1 MGIENMKM
9 PQLGESV
16 TEGTISKWLVSPGD
30 TVNKYDPIAEV
41 QTDKVNAE
49 VPSSFTGTI
58 KELIAE
64 EGDTLEVGEII
75 CSIEVGGA
83 GSAPSEEAPKE
94 EKKETAGE
102 KPSQAVA
109 NSSQPA
115 AKPSQPAAK
124 PSQPAAKPSQ
134 PAAKPSQPA
143 AKPSQQSKKED
154 GNKARYSPAVLKLS
168 QEHDIDLK
176 QVEGTGNGGRITR
189 KDLKKIIE
197 SGNIPKAGD
206 AAASPQAEAA
216 PAPGKEQ
223 AKPAAAVK
231 QAAPSPNVPTMP
243 GDIEIPVT
251 GVRKAIASNMVRS
264 KHEAP
269 HAWTMMEVDVT
280 NLVEY
285 RNSLKTEFKQREGF
299 NLTFFAFFVKAVS
312 QALKEFPQ
320 INSMW
325 AGDKIIQ
332 KKDVN
337 ISIAVATDDALFVPV
352 IKNAD
357 EKTIKGIA
365 REITDLAGK
374 VRSGKLKSEDM
385 QGGTFTVN
393 NTGSFGSVQ
402 SMGIINYPQAA
413 ILQVESIV
421 KRPVVMN
428 NGMIAVRDM
437 VNLCMSLDHRVLDG
451 LVCGRFLQRIKEI
464 LENTSKENTSVY

>member
-1 MGIENMKM
+1 MVIEQIKM

-16 TEGTISKWLVSPGD
+16 TEGTISKWLVSVGD
-30 TVNKYDPIAEV
+30 KVNKYDPLAEV
-41 QTDKVNAE
+41 MTDKVNAE

-64 EGDTLEVGEII
+64 DGDTLAVGEVI
-75 CSIEVGGA
+75 CTIEIEGGA
-83 GSAPSEEAPKE
+83 VQE
-94 EKKETAGE
+94 EKTSDQKADVPEMA
-102 KPSQAVA
+102 AV
-109 NSSQPA
+109 SEPTD
-115 AKPSQPAAK
+115 
-124 PSQPAAKPSQ
+124 
-134 PAAKPSQPA
+134 
-143 AKPSQQSKKED
+143 QS
-154 GNKARYSPAVLKLS
+154 NKARFSPAVLKIS
-168 QEHDIDLK
+168 QEHGIDLS
-176 QVEGTGNGGRITR
+176 QVTGTGAGGRITR
-189 KDLKKIIE
+189 KDLLKLIE
-197 SGNIPKAGD
+197 SGNIPTAGGKGEGTLAEEAQVAAVQETTPSVAAQS
-206 AAASPQAEAA
+206 AAAPKQSV
-216 PAPGKEQ
+216 PAPSIPVT
-223 AKPAAAVK
+223 A
-231 QAAPSPNVPTMP
+231 

-251 GVRKAIASNMVRS
+251 GIRKAIAANMLRS

-269 HAWTMMEVDVT
+269 HAWTMIEVDAT

-285 RNSLKTEFKQREGF
+285 RNSLKDEFKQKEGF
-299 NLTFFAFFVKAVS
+299 NLTFFAFFVKAVA

-332 KKDVN
+332 KKDIN
-337 ISIAVATDDALFVPV
+337 ISIAVATEDALYVPV
-352 IKNAD
+352 IKHAD

-365 REITDLAGK
+365 REISELAVK
-374 VRSGKLKSEDM
+374 VRTNKLRSEDM

-428 NGMIAVRDM
+428 GMIAVRDM

-451 LVCGRFLQRIKEI
+451 LICGRFLQRVKEI
-464 LENTSKENTSVY
+464 LENTSKSTTSIY

>member
-1 MGIENMKM
+1 MAIEQIKM

-30 TVNKYDPIAEV
+30 KVNKYDPLAEV
-41 QTDKVNAE
+41 MTDKVNAE

-58 KELIAE
+58 KELIAG
-64 EGDTLEVGEII
+64 EGDTLAVGEVI
-75 CSIEVGGA
+75 CTIDVGGEGAVVPAETVETVEA
-83 GSAPSEEAPKE
+83 GTSIASAE
-94 EKKETAGE
+94 
-102 KPSQAVA
+102 Q
-109 NSSQPA
+109 NQPA
-115 AKPSQPAAK
+115 AVAVRESG
-124 PSQPAAKPSQ
+124 
-134 PAAKPSQPA
+134 
-143 AKPSQQSKKED
+143 E
-154 GNKARYSPAVLKLS
+154 GFGKARYSPAVLKLS
-168 QEHDIDLK
+168 QEHGIDLN
-176 QVEGTGNGGRITR
+176 QVSGSGAGGRITR
-189 KDLKKIIE
+189 KDLLKLIE
-197 SGNIPKAGD
+197 SGTI
-206 AAASPQAEAA
+206 PQAGAEASKA
-216 PAPGKEQ
+216 AETRTEPATLADTQQPA
-223 AKPAAAVK
+223 AKPAQEK
-231 QAAPSPNVPTMP
+231 APISIPTLP

-251 GVRKAIASNMVRS
+251 GVRKAIAANMLRS

-269 HAWTMMEVDVT
+269 HAWTMVEVDAT
-280 NLVEY
+280 SLVEY
-285 RNSLKTEFKQREGF
+285 RNSLKDEFKKKEGF
-299 NLTFFAFFVKAVS
+299 NLTFFAFFVKAVA

-320 INSMW
+320 MNSMW

-332 KKDVN
+332 KKDIN

-365 REITDLAGK
+365 REISELAVK
-374 VRSGKLKSEDM
+374 VRDGKLTMDEM

-437 VNLCMSLDHRVLDG
+437 VNLCLSLDHRVLDG
-451 LVCGRFLQRIKEI
+451 LVCGRFLQRVKAII
-464 LENTSKENTSVY
+464 ENMSKENTSIY